1 MKTILAL
8 LLLIP
13 SLSWGGNKEIFE
25 KGLSEFKNRNYL
37 EAEKIFKELIIPQVS
52 DCDSYCKEAY
62 FYLGG
67 MYLEKLP
74 NFPTDYVKA
83 YEYLNM
89 ASVARNKMSNIYLS
103 MLLTTGAL
111 EEHLDTGGSYGN
123 PSHKTKVLGLAYL
136 ILGVK
141 SGLSEYEANIK
152 IIQKNL
158 DLDSDD
164 LKDAQKLANNFYNCI
179 YLDKG
184 DCSKL

>member
-1 MKTILAL
+1 MKFLLTL

-13 SLSWGGNKEIFE
+13 NLSWGENKKVFE
-25 KGLSEFKNRNYL
+25 KGLTEFKSHNYL

-52 DCDSYCKEAY
+52 ECDSYCKEAY
-62 FYLGG
+62 FYLGS

-83 YEYLNM
+83 YEYLKM
-89 ASVARNKMSNIYLS
+89 ASVARNKMSNIYIS
-103 MLLTTGAL
+103 ALLTTGAL

-141 SGLSEYEANIK
+141 SGLPEYADNILIMK
-152 IIQKNL
+152 KNL
-158 DLDSDD
+158 NLDTSDHI
-164 LKDAQKLANNFYNCI
+164 DAHILADDYYNCI
-179 YLDKG
+179 FLDKG
-184 DCSKL
+184 NCSN